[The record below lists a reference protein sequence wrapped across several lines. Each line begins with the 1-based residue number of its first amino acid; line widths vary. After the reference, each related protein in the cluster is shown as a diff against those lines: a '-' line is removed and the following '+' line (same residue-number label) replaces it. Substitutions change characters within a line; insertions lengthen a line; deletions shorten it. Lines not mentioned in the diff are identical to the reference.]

1 MSGWSERP
9 AGGDGPEAM
18 ARTVLVTGGA
28 RGIGAAICQRLRAD
42 GWRIAALDRIE
53 PEHDAIDL
61 FHRVDVGDRAALD
74 AALRQIVTD
83 AGPLALVNNVGIV
96 RPAPIETTSLDD
108 LQDVMAVN
116 VRTALICAQALL
128 PTMRREGR
136 GRIVNI
142 SSRTALG
149 KELRTA
155 YAASK
160 AALHGLTRTWAL
172 ELARHGITVNAV
184 APGTIATD
192 EFHRNNPPDD
202 PRTRA
207 IVSAIPA
214 GRVGTPDDIAQAVS
228 FFLDA
233 RSAFVNGQVL
243 YVCGGLTVGL
253 AS

>member
-1 MSGWSERP
+1 MSGWNERP
-9 AGGDGPEAM
+9 SRGDGSEET

-28 RGIGAAICQRLRAD
+28 RGIGASICRRLRAE
-42 GWRIAALDRIE
+42 GWRVAALDRIE
-53 PEHDAIDL
+53 PEHDAIDI
-61 FHRVDVGDRAALD
+61 FHRVDVADPAALD
-74 AALRQIVTD
+74 AVLRRVVAEAT
-83 AGPLALVNNVGIV
+83 PLALVNNVGIV
-96 RPAPIETTSLDD
+96 RPAPIETVSLDD

-116 VRTALICAQALL
+116 VRTAMICTKALL
-128 PTMRREGR
+128 PTMKREGH

-142 SSRTALG
+142 SSRAALG

-160 AALHGLTRTWAL
+160 AALHGLTKTWAL

-192 EFHRNNPPDD
+192 EFDRNNPPDD

-214 GRVGTPDDIAQAVS
+214 GRVGTPDDIAQATA
-228 FFLDA
+228 FFLDE
-233 RSAFVNGQVL
+233 RSSFVNGQIL